1 MTKSHSLTAEAS
13 RSHCV
18 FYTLS
23 VNEILEDIFLAFIVC
38 KLSGNGV
45 EMSEM

>member
-1 MTKSHSLTAEAS
+1 MSKSHSLTALTAS
-13 RSHCV
+13 SVCV
-18 FYTLS
+18 LHT
-23 VNEILEDIFLAFIVC
+23 VNEFLEDIFLAFIVC

>member
-13 RSHCV
+13 RAQCV
-18 FYTLS
+18 FYTLF
-23 VNEILEDIFLAFIVC
+23 NEFLEDIFLAFIVC